1 MPTDAPTVAPI
12 ERNLDFIRV
21 PIDFYMCASCCA
33 YRFYTRAYY
42 VPLDSIRA
50 PIDWVVCAYR
60 WLGGWRSWKNK
71 GKSSV
76 ETIGTCA
83 PIDFIGA
90 PIDLVVRL
98 QMGGWG
104 RGIYRHTG
112 EQL

>member
-1 MPTDAPTVAPI
+1 
-12 ERNLDFIRV
+12 
-21 PIDFYMCASCCA
+21 MCAYCCA

-83 PIDFIGA
+83 PIDSIGA

-104 RGIYRHTG
+104 GESIGTRGKNYWHTWGIYRHTLFSKSIG
-112 EQL
+112 T